1 MTTIS
6 YGDVVYTKMENSTKC
21 FASATHVIKVDVTKE
36 EVEKYQSL
44 ETLIPHALPVPFE
57 GLLDADTGKPQLRMK
72 LIDTSAP
79 AKVTHCLPLSL
90 RIALLLQLLVAAVE
104 ALPTFV
110 IKTSEGGGLSA
121 PFFWFRDSEGNAQF
135 VIMNAARLFSKAQ
148 GGSSSSR
155 LCSVGKAMEILNQ
168 NVFSVVGNTRDI
180 LDDIR
185 SNFRTD
191 KLKVQVRKLK
201 ALAAALKEEGAEL
214 DSDKQTFKG
223 PNMWQY
229 WQERVDMALDEA

>member
-6 YGDVVYTKMENSTKC
+6 YGDVEYTKVENSRKC
-21 FASATHVIKVDVTKE
+21 YASATHVIKVEVTKE

-90 RIALLLQLLVAAVE
+90 RIALLLQMLVAAVE

-110 IKTSEGGGLSA
+110 MKTSEGARLGAEL
-121 PFFWFRDSEGNAQF
+121 FWFRDSEGNAQL
-135 VIMNAARLFSKAQ
+135 VILNAARLFSKAQ

-155 LCSVGKAMEILNQ
+155 LCTVGKAMEFLNQ
-168 NVFSVVGNTRDI
+168 NLFSIVGAAREL

-201 ALAAALKEEGAEL
+201 ALAAALKEEGEEL
-214 DSDKQTFKG
+214 DTEKETFKG

-229 WQERVDMALDEA
+229 WQERVDMALDDA

>member
-1 MTTIS
+1 
-6 YGDVVYTKMENSTKC
+6 VENSRKC
-21 FASATHVIKVDVTKE
+21 YASATHVIKVEVTKE
-36 EVEKYQSL
+36 EVEKYQLL

-72 LIDTSAP
+72 LIDTSDP
-79 AKVTHCLPLSL
+79 AKVTYCLPLSL
-90 RIALLLQLLVAAVE
+90 RIALLLQMLVAGVE

-110 IKTSEGGGLSA
+110 MKTSEGGGLA
-121 PFFWFRDSEGNAQF
+121 AQVFWFRDSEGNAQL
-135 VIMNAARLFSKAQ
+135 VLLNAARLFHKAK

-155 LCSVGKAMEILNQ
+155 LCSVGKAMEFLNQ
-168 NVFSVVGNTRDI
+168 NLFSVIGASRDV

-185 SNFRTD
+185 LNFRTD
-191 KLKVQVRKLK
+191 KLAVQVRKLK
-201 ALAAALKEEGAEL
+201 ALAAALKDEGLEL
-214 DSDKQTFKG
+214 DSDKQTFKS

>member
-6 YGDVVYTKMENSTKC
+6 YGDVVYTKMETSNKC
-21 FASATHVIKVDVTKE
+21 YGSATHVIKVDVTKE

-110 IKTSEGGGLSA
+110 MKTSEGGGLGGA
-121 PFFWFRDSEGNAQF
+121 QVFWFRDSEGNAQM
-135 VIMNAARLFSKAQ
+135 VLMNAARLFSKAPTHAA
-148 GGSSSSR
+148 SR
-155 LCSVGKAMEILNQ
+155 LCSVGKAMEYINENLL
-168 NVFSVVGNTRDI
+168 SIVGPTSE
-180 LDDIR
+180 LLEDIR

-223 PNMWQY
+223 PNMWSY